1 MGRQRNISSEQILYV
16 LMDMR
21 KNEANNNS
29 IRIIKVNEELCRNLG
44 FFKYKIEGKEEQST
58 GRLFLIH
65 EEHDGKPFEIIYDEN
80 GKVIA
85 SRDNA
90 NLMIARD
97 VILNERTLKK
107 QIDMSNEFAEEN
119 NGSTSSEDT
128 AKAGE
133 GRDLASK
140 EHEEDTKEE
149 NQNSEAKNNSDIQ
162 ENNKDKKRLG
172 NLKEQGV
179 FVDESNRP
187 LIRLNTIIN
196 GYYLWEILGIEQKL
210 QGRLPNGVTEGS
222 FRDGYLTII
231 NKEEQQSK
239 DGKEPVDKLAIC
251 TQDKNYIIELDEDI
265 VKPMD
270 LGSQSE
276 QKLAQQSRTKFDDGE
291 QDKDSLQSE
300 RNLLNDDLTR
310 IARYEIP
317 DTAKRFGVSENW
329 SLAIDYDRGYIEHG
343 QKDPS
348 QYPKEITFVQQ
359 SLSESIRNRE
369 IGRNTLEY
377 KLETTREDFHE
388 TESEKKIKKQLKNKA
403 TNEAEL
409 IREEDVERIVE
420 KCTKIDGW
428 DNIYNRKDLKDKVK
442 KLRDQGC
449 SEDQIID
456 DVKEEINEPPYMRA
470 IYDISK
476 RPH

>member
-1 MGRQRNISSEQILYV
+1 MGKQRNISSEQILYV

-29 IRIIKVNEELCRNLG
+29 IKTIIVNKELCRNLG
-44 FFKYKIEGKEEQST
+44 LFKYKIEGEEEQST
-58 GRLFLIH
+58 GRLFLIY

-85 SRDNA
+85 SRDDGK
-90 NLMIARD
+90 LMIARD
-97 VILNERTLKK
+97 VILNEKILEK
-107 QIDMSNEFAEEN
+107 QIDMSNEIAEDN
-119 NGSTSSEDT
+119 NGESASEDT
-128 AKAGE
+128 TKSGE

-140 EHEEDTKEE
+140 EHEEENKEK
-149 NQNSEAKNNSDIQ
+149 QNIEKEDKSNKQ
-162 ENNKDKKRLG
+162 ETNKDKKRLV
-172 NLKEQGV
+172 NLKDQGV

-210 QGRLPNGVTEGS
+210 QGRLPSGVTEGS

-231 NKEEQQSK
+231 NKEEQKS
-239 DGKEPVDKLAIC
+239 DNGKEPVDKLAIC

-265 VKPMD
+265 VKSKD

-291 QDKDSLQSE
+291 QDRDILQSE

-317 DTAKRFGVSENW
+317 DTAARFGVSENW
-329 SLAIDYDRGYIEHG
+329 SLAIDYDRGYKEHG
-343 QKDPS
+343 KKDPS

-359 SLSESIRNRE
+359 SLNESIRNRE

-377 KLETTREDFHE
+377 KLETTKEDFHE
-388 TESEKKIKKQLKNKA
+388 TESEKKIKEQLKNKA

-428 DNIYNRKDLKDKVK
+428 DNIYNRRELKENVR
-442 KLRDQGC
+442 KLRNEGY
-449 SEDQIID
+449 SEEQILDDIQNDID
-456 DVKEEINEPPYMRA
+456 EPPYMRA
-470 IYDISK
+470 MHDISR

>member
-1 MGRQRNISSEQILYV
+1 MGKQRKISSEQILYV
-16 LMDMR
+16 LINMR
-21 KNEANNNS
+21 ENEAKNNS
-29 IRIIKVNEELCRNLG
+29 IRTINVNKELCRNLG
-44 FFKYKIEGKEEQST
+44 LFKYKIEGVEEQST
-58 GRLFLIH
+58 GRLFLIY

-85 SRDNA
+85 SRDNGK
-90 NLMIARD
+90 LMIARD
-97 VILNERTLKK
+97 IILNEKILER
-107 QIDMSNEFAEEN
+107 QIEMSNEIAVDN
-119 NGSTSSEDT
+119 NGESSSEDT

-140 EHEEDTKEE
+140 EHEEDKKEE
-149 NQNSEAKNNSDIQ
+149 NKNSEVKNNSELKED
-162 ENNKDKKRLG
+162 NKDKKRLV
-172 NLKEQGV
+172 NLRDQGII
-179 FVDESNRP
+179 VDESNRP

-210 QGRLPNGVTEGS
+210 QGRLPAGVTAGS

-231 NKEEQQSK
+231 NKEEQKSE

-265 VKPMD
+265 VKSKD
-270 LGSQSE
+270 LGGQSE
-276 QKLAQQSRTKFDDGE
+276 QRLAQQSRTKFDDGE
-291 QDKDSLQSE
+291 QDKDRLQSE
-300 RNLLNDDLTR
+300 REVSYSGLTR

-317 DTAKRFGVSENW
+317 DTAARFGVSENW
-329 SLAIDYDRGYIEHG
+329 SLAIDYDREYLAHG

-359 SLSESIRNRE
+359 SLNESIRDRE

-377 KLETTREDFHE
+377 KLETIREDFHE
-388 TESEKKIKKQLKNKA
+388 TESEKKMKEQLKSKA

-409 IREEDVERIVE
+409 IREEDVERIVK

-428 DNIYNRKDLKDKVK
+428 DNIYNKKDLKDKVK
-442 KLRDQGC
+442 KLRDQGY
-449 SEDQIID
+449 SEEQILD
-456 DVKEEINEPPYMRA
+456 DVQNDIDEPPYMRGM
-470 IYDISK
+470 YDTSK
-476 RPH
+476 RSH